1 MLTDKK
7 NNHYIAMVVYS
18 HYSRDARV
26 RRYAEALAN
35 LNFSVDIICLNENYL
50 PLNSH
55 IRLIKYPLERL
66 RSSAYWWYIFEYL
79 AFFSFC
85 LIVLSYLSLKNK
97 YQLIHIHNMPDF
109 LVFSTLLARFF
120 GAKVILDIHDPMPEL
135 FISKFRVSENQVMI
149 KLLKYIEYLSFK
161 YADFLLTANPEFKK
175 IFIKR
180 HRQAL
185 IDKMQ
190 VILNCPD
197 KKIIHPQNHANTNN
211 NRHFN
216 LLYMGTIDERFEL
229 HIPIQSLP
237 YLITVIPHIRL
248 IIIPKISY
256 EGKYFRQ
263 LQKMIAFLNLRKYV
277 KIYPP
282 QTLEKLTD
290 FINLADVGIVLA
302 ENSLFSQSIM
312 PVKLLEFIQM
322 GIPVIATKTSSLEKF
337 FTPRDLYYLKLNNIE
352 TFAAAVIKLYNDEN
366 LRRDFRVNAQKYLI
380 NHNWQIEEK
389 KYLRRVFSLVS

>member
-120 GAKVILDIHDPMPEL
+120 GAKI
-135 FISKFRVSENQVMI
+135 ISISMI
-149 KLLKYIEYLSFK
+149 PCPNYSSPNFVFPKTSLWSNCL
-161 YADFLLTANPEFKK
+161 N
-175 IFIKR
+175 
-180 HRQAL
+180 
-185 IDKMQ
+185 
-190 VILNCPD
+190 ILN
-197 KKIIHPQNHANTNN
+197 IYHSN
-211 NRHFN
+211 
-216 LLYMGTIDERFEL
+216 M
-229 HIPIQSLP
+229 PIF
-237 YLITVIPHIRL
+237 Y
-248 IIIPKISY
+248 
-256 EGKYFRQ
+256 
-263 LQKMIAFLNLRKYV
+263 
-277 KIYPP
+277 
-282 QTLEKLTD
+282 
-290 FINLADVGIVLA
+290 
-302 ENSLFSQSIM
+302 
-312 PVKLLEFIQM
+312 
-322 GIPVIATKTSSLEKF
+322 
-337 FTPRDLYYLKLNNIE
+337 
-352 TFAAAVIKLYNDEN
+352 
-366 LRRDFRVNAQKYLI
+366 
-380 NHNWQIEEK
+380 
-389 KYLRRVFSLVS
+389 